1 MEIVDLYDKLGKDI
15 KNNFL
20 SAVLNQVENEKS
32 ITKKKSTNE
41 GKQIGERSKIK
52 RNLKKIKKLNENK
65 F

>member
-1 MEIVDLYDKLGKDI
+1 MKIVDLYDKLGKDI

-20 SAVLNQVENEKS
+20 SAVKNQVENEKS

-41 GKQIGERSKIK
+41 GKQIGEKSKIE